1 MQPSFEEMTGVL
13 RKHQKL
19 ICKGKVLEAQRSIL
33 QQAVKGGVVKPGMKV
48 TVMLMASTGGGGGAP
63 PPPKT
68 AGQVALAASRAA
80 KAAKLAEDKSALAE
94 SVAWTRDLN
103 NANAKGEAARERGAR
118 EARAAAAAA
127 RRAAWVKTGIVGL
140 RATGIDEVPQEV
152 WALGEAVRVADFFG
166 NRISALPAAVASLA
180 AVTRVRLS
188 DNKLTSPGVAG
199 LYSCCMQCT
208 AVECS

>member
-1 MQPSFEEMTGVL
+1 MATPS
-13 RKHQKL
+13 
-19 ICKGKVLEAQRSIL
+19 
-33 QQAVKGGVVKPGMKV
+33 
-48 TVMLMASTGGGGGAP
+48 
-63 PPPKT
+63 
-68 AGQVALAASRAA
+68 
-80 KAAKLAEDKSALAE
+80 
-94 SVAWTRDLN
+94 
-103 NANAKGEAARERGAR
+103 ARERILDT
-118 EARAAAAAA
+118 AA
-127 RRAAWVKTGIVGL
+127 RLFYQDGL